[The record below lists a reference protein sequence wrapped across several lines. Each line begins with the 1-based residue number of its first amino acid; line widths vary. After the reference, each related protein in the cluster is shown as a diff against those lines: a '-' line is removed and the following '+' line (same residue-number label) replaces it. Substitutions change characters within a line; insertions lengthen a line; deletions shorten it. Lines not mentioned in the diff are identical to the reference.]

1 MIEAIRVKLS
11 SGFKKINNISTG
23 YFVSGLTA
31 AFVAVF
37 FISVYF
43 LDKDFNSRFTKSVD
57 KSSQMLEIY
66 SLDTSSINIPS
77 RFEPEIKPPI
87 VHIIDIKADDK
98 PMSIMYSKVG
108 ETVQFNNLTS
118 TDIVVSGVQGEDLK
132 LEIPSGTGAST
143 VFYNTGI
150 FYYKLSD
157 GRVGQVYIEE

>member
-1 MIEAIRVKLS
+1 MAEKLKVKFDNV
-11 SGFKKINNISTG
+11 FKKIDNINTS

-31 AFVAVF
+31 VFVCVF

-43 LDKDFNSRFTKSVD
+43 LDKDFNGRFVTSID

-66 SLDTSSINIPS
+66 SLDTPSINIPS
-77 RFEPEIKPPI
+77 TFEPEIKPQTI
-87 VHIIDIKADDK
+87 HIIDIKADDK

-108 ETVQFNNLTS
+108 ETVQFNNLTD
-118 TDIVVSGVQGEDLK
+118 TDVVVSSVQGEDLK

-143 VFYNTGI
+143 VFYNAGI

-157 GRVGQVYIEE
+157 DRVGQVYIEE